1 MSPGLRHTARA
12 LLLCCLLEPWANALA
27 GEGVGSVQLIDQD
40 GADFRLSSLHGSVA
54 LLLFGFTHCPHI
66 CPLEMSRLTAALQT
80 LEGRGQEV
88 KAIFITVDPQRD
100 SPAVIKKYLSHFHPA
115 IVGLTG
121 TPGNL
126 ATVTDYYRVKR
137 VQLPTAQ
144 GSYLVDH
151 GNSLYLLNSQ
161 GEPEALV
168 PPGLPASHIV
178 TLVEAV
184 QAAER

>member
-12 LLLCCLLEPWANALA
+12 LLLCCLLQPWVIALA

-40 GADFRLSSLHGSVA
+40 GSDFRLSSLHGGVV

-66 CPLEMSRLTAALQT
+66 CPLEMSRLTAALET
-80 LEGRGQEV
+80 LESSGQEV

-100 SPAVIKKYLSHFHPA
+100 SPAVIKHYLSHFHPA

-121 TPGNL
+121 TPENL
-126 ATVTDYYRVKR
+126 QAVTDYYRVKR

-168 PPGLPASHIV
+168 PPGLPSSHIV
-178 TLVEAV
+178 TLVEAL
-184 QAAER
+184 QEPAR